1 VRTVADSLS
10 RRSIGVGA
18 GVIVAALLLLLL
30 AGLLPRRSQRK
41 VLEQRAVSAA
51 VADTL
56 PLVAVIRVS
65 HAPASADLTLPGTLQ
80 PIHDAS
86 VYARSSGYVRAWY
99 ADIGAKVA
107 DGQLLAVIDAPDLDQ
122 QLSQAKSTEA
132 QAAATLVLAKSEAER
147 WQSLAKD
154 SVVTQ
159 DEYDQ
164 KQSAYQSQIATV
176 NAAHDNVRRLE
187 SLVGYERVK
196 APFAGVVTARN
207 VDNGTY
213 ITAAG
218 SSGAPI
224 AAGATGAVTELFHVA
239 RTDTMRVYIGVPQAY
254 APSVHPGLLA
264 DLEEEELPGRLFP
277 GKIVRTADAVDP
289 ASRTLLTEVDVAN
302 KDGALLPGAYAD
314 IHFRFSRPSP
324 PILMPG
330 TALIFRTQ
338 GAEAA
343 VVGTDS
349 IAHFRSLRIGRDYG
363 TVMEVVAGLAEGEL
377 VVNQPSDALRDGQHV
392 RARLVPGETRADR
405 PPGQQ
410 VQVLEGFPGSP
421 TP

>member
-1 VRTVADSLS
+1 VAETTLS

-18 GVIVAALLLLLL
+18 AVIVVALLLFLLV
-30 AGLLPRRSQRK
+30 GLLPRRSQRK
-41 VLEQRAVSAA
+41 LLEQRAMNSAL
-51 VADTL
+51 ADTL
-56 PLVAVIRVS
+56 PLVAVMRVS

-86 VYARSSGYVRAWY
+86 VYARSSGYVHAFY
-99 ADIGAKVA
+99 ADIGAHVTN
-107 DGQLLAVIDAPDLDQ
+107 GQLLALIDAPDLDQ

-132 QAAATLVLAKSEAER
+132 QARAALVLAKSEAER
-147 WQSLAKD
+147 WQKLATD
-154 SVVTQ
+154 SVVTA

-176 NAAHDNVRRLE
+176 SATHDNVRRLE
-187 SLVGYERVK
+187 SLVAYERVT

-207 VDNGTY
+207 VDNGSY
-213 ITAAG
+213 ITATG
-218 SSGAPI
+218 SSGAPL
-224 AAGATGAVTELFHVA
+224 AAGATGAPTELFHVA

-254 APSVHPGLLA
+254 APSVRPGLLA

-289 ASRTLLTEVDVAN
+289 ASRTLLAEVDVGN
-302 KDGALLPGAYAD
+302 RDGALLPGSYAD

-343 VVGTDS
+343 VVGSDS
-349 IAHFRSLRIGRDYG
+349 VAHFRSLRIGRDYG
-363 TVMEVVAGLAEGEL
+363 TVMEVVAGLNEGDF

-392 RARLVPGETRADR
+392 RARLVPEQTKGDKAR
-405 PPGQQ
+405 GQQ
-410 VQVLEGFPGSP
+410 IQVIEGFPGSP

>member
-1 VRTVADSLS
+1 MADGTLS
-10 RRSIGVGA
+10 RRTIGVGA
-18 GVIVAALLLLLL
+18 VVIVAALLVLLLV
-30 AGLLPRRSQRK
+30 GLLPRRSQRT
-41 VLEQRAVSAA
+41 VLERRAENAA
-51 VADTL
+51 LADTL
-56 PLVAVIRVS
+56 PLMAVVRVA

-99 ADIGAKVA
+99 ADIGAHVTE
-107 DGQLLAVIDAPDLDQ
+107 GQLLAVIDAPDLDQ
-122 QLSQAKSTEA
+122 QLSQAQSTEA
-132 QAAATLVLAKSEAER
+132 QARATLVLTKNEAER
-147 WQSLAKD
+147 WQSLVKD

-187 SLVGYERVK
+187 SLVGYERVR
-196 APFAGVVTARN
+196 APFGGVVTART
-207 VDNGTY
+207 VDNGSY
-213 ITAAG
+213 ITTTG
-218 SSGAPI
+218 SSGAPLS
-224 AAGATGAVTELFHVA
+224 AGATGVPTELFHVA

-254 APSVHPGLLA
+254 APSVHAGLLA
-264 DLEEEELPGRLFP
+264 DLEEEELPGQLFP

-289 ASRTLLTEVDVAN
+289 ASRTLLAEVDVAN
-302 KDGALLPGAYAD
+302 KDGVLLPGAYAD

-338 GAEAA
+338 GAQAA
-343 VVGTDS
+343 VVGADS

-363 TVMEVVAGLAEGEL
+363 TVMEVVSGLNEGDF

-392 RARLVPGETRADR
+392 RARLVPDQAKGDTPRGKPVE
-405 PPGQQ
+405 
-410 VQVLEGFPGSP
+410 VIEGFPASP
-421 TP
+421 NP

>member
-1 VRTVADSLS
+1 MADATLS

-18 GVIVAALLLLLL
+18 GVIVVALLLLLL

-41 VLEQRAVSAA
+41 VLEQRAVDAA
-51 VADTL
+51 IADTL
-56 PLVAVIRVS
+56 PLVAVVRVS
-65 HAPASADLTLPGTLQ
+65 HAPAGADLTLPGTLQ

-99 ADIGAKVA
+99 ADLGAKVA

-122 QLSQAKSTEA
+122 QLSQARSTEA
-132 QAAATLVLAKSEAER
+132 QARATLVLAKNEAER

-213 ITAAG
+213 ITATG

-224 AAGATGAVTELFHVA
+224 AAGATGGLTELFHVA

-324 PILMPG
+324 PILIPG

-338 GAEAA
+338 GAQAA

-363 TVMEVVAGLAEGEL
+363 TVMEVVAGLAEGEF
-377 VVNQPSDALRDGQHV
+377 VVSQPSDALRDGQHV
-392 RARLVPGETRADR
+392 RARLAPGETKADR
-405 PPGQQ
+405 PRGQQ